1 MISYL
6 NILFIV
12 GSNYGCSNAV
22 VGPLSGFPSICP
34 QVLVDLVSDMHEPDR
49 SPPCSEPVQDIR
61 E

>member
-1 MISYL
+1 MDVAMQL
-6 NILFIV
+6 
-12 GSNYGCSNAV
+12 